1 MPDPARTRR
10 LHWHCRRGM
19 KELDVLLTRFLE
31 TQQQPLADGRWPEL
45 EALLEAEDDVLWS
58 WLQNPSAE
66 RAARYRGLLERIRN
80 G

>member
-1 MPDPARTRR
+1 
-10 LHWHCRRGM
+10 M

-31 TQQQPLADGRWPEL
+31 AQQQPLADGRWPEL

-58 WLQNPSAE
+58 WLQNPSGE